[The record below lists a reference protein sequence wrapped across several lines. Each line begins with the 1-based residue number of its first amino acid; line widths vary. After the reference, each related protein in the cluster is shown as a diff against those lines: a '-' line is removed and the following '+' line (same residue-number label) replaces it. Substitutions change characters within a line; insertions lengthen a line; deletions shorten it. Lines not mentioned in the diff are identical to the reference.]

1 MMKKIL
7 NITLLI
13 AGIICSCFLLLQALP
28 SFLNLVTKA
37 DVILKILVVLE
48 AILLIVL
55 PILSW
60 FPQLRMTTIV
70 LAVVLI
76 IMLIF
81 KWFPVLSIIYI
92 IDSLLVI
99 GFNVYFK

>member
-1 MMKKIL
+1 
-7 NITLLI
+7 
-13 AGIICSCFLLLQALP
+13 
-28 SFLNLVTKA
+28 
-37 DVILKILVVLE
+37 E

-55 PILSW
+55 PIRSW

>member
-1 MMKKIL
+1 MKKIL

-60 FPQLRMTTIV
+60 FP
-70 LAVVLI
+70 
-76 IMLIF
+76 
-81 KWFPVLSIIYI
+81 VLSIIYI